1 MRKHVNAAM
10 QRAHA
15 FFGDI
20 LVTNQGVRH
29 KIERWHNR
37 RLSGCAGR
45 TPLVQGMGKVVQG
58 MGKGETHDCHP

>member
-15 FFGDI
+15 FFVNI
-20 LVTNQGVRH
+20 LVTNQDVRH
-29 KIERWHNR
+29 KIERRHNH

-45 TPLVQGMGKVVQG
+45 TALGQEVQG
-58 MGKGETHDCHP
+58 MGKGGTHDRHP